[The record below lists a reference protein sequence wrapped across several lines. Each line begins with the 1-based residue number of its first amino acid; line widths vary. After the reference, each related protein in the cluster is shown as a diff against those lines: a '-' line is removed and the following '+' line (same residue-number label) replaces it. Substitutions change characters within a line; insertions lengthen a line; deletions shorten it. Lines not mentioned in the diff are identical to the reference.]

1 MNTEGLVLLLS
12 NIDDP
17 MKTVRCIL
25 FTSLFALLLTS
36 CTKES
41 FDEKIVGKWQIQG
54 MYQPDARGQ
63 ISWWNIPEQDR
74 SVIEF
79 YENGSFVE
87 NSPGSYSLNYCDGTY
102 TLNTK
107 DQIQINSTCNT
118 VPFTLEVNLTKK
130 ELTIIHQVREGQV
143 KEKFIRL

>member
-1 MNTEGLVLLLS
+1 MTSIAMNTEGLVLLLS

-17 MKTVRCIL
+17 MKTVRSIL

-63 ISWWNIPEQDR
+63 ISWWNIPSQACQWRMAGMFWTD
-74 SVIEF
+74 
-79 YENGSFVE
+79 
-87 NSPGSYSLNYCDGTY
+87 
-102 TLNTK
+102 
-107 DQIQINSTCNT
+107 
-118 VPFTLEVNLTKK
+118 
-130 ELTIIHQVREGQV
+130 
-143 KEKFIRL
+143 